1 MKKIFLLLAF
11 FSLLGCE
18 KDDICDQ
25 DATPNL
31 IIEFYNFENRTELRN
46 VTNLKVLAVGE
57 TDSLQ
62 TFNAVSKIAIPLKID
77 ADYVKY
83 SFIINSTD
91 TDFANEDFI
100 ELNYT
105 RKNVFISRACGYKTV
120 YTLNDIDPIV
130 YSDAVSATN
139 LWIKDID
146 VQTNN
151 INNENEVHVK
161 IYF

>member
-1 MKKIFLLLAF
+1 MKKIILFLAF
-11 FSLLGCE
+11 ISLLGCE

-151 INNENEVHVK
+151 INVENEVHVK

>member
-62 TFNAVSKIAIPLKID
+62 TFNAVNKIAIPLKID

-151 INNENEVHVK
+151 INDENEVHVK